1 MTNPANT
8 SERPRVGFIGLG
20 VMGAP
25 MALNLLKAG
34 YPLTVHNR
42 SRQKMEPL
50 VSEGARAASS
60 PREVVEHVDVLL
72 TCVGFPADVQR
83 VYLGPDGA
91 VDGAR
96 SGQLFCDLSTVD
108 QATHLQVAER
118 LTERG
123 VRYLDA
129 PISGG
134 VAGARDAKLTI
145 MVGGSPADFARVRP
159 LLDVMGSNVHLV
171 GPVGAGSVVKLIN
184 QMMNALN
191 ALGAA
196 EGLVL
201 GTKAGIDP
209 AVLHEILRTSSGS
222 SSSLD
227 RLATAAFKRDFAPGF
242 TLDLMHKDVSLAVDL
257 ARAQGVRFL
266 AGALVE
272 QLLQE
277 ARAAGLGS
285 QAFTSAITMHERLA
299 GVEVTPKS
307 QPS

>member
-1 MTNPANT
+1 MNA

-25 MALNLLKAG
+25 MAMNVLKAG
-34 YPLTVHNR
+34 YPLTVSNR
-42 SRQKMEPL
+42 SPQKMEPL
-50 VSEGARAASS
+50 VAEGAQAASS
-60 PREVVEHVDVLL
+60 PREVVEQVDVLL
-72 TCVGFPADVQR
+72 SCVGFPADVQR

-91 VDGAR
+91 VEAAR
-96 SGQLFCDLSTVD
+96 AGQLFCDLSTVD
-108 QATHLQVAER
+108 QATHLQIAER
-118 LTERG
+118 LNERG
-123 VRYLDA
+123 VEYLDA

-145 MVGGSPADFARVRP
+145 MVGGSPEAFARVRP

-171 GPVGAGSVVKLIN
+171 GPVGAGAVVKLIN

-191 ALGAA
+191 MFGAA

-242 TLDLMHKDVSLAVDL
+242 TLDLMHKDVALAVDL

-266 AGALVE
+266 AGALTE
-272 QLLQE
+272 QLL
-277 ARAAGLGS
+277 
-285 QAFTSAITMHERLA
+285 
-299 GVEVTPKS
+299 
-307 QPS
+307 

>member
-1 MTNPANT
+1 MANAGGA

-20 VMGAP
+20 VMGGP
-25 MALNLLKAG
+25 MALNVLKAG

-42 SRQKMEPL
+42 SPQKMEPL
-50 VSEGARAASS
+50 VAEGAKAAAS
-60 PREVVEHVDVLL
+60 PREVVDQVDVLL

-91 VDGAR
+91 VEGAR
-96 SGQLFCDLSTVD
+96 AGQLFCDLSTVD
-108 QATHLQVAER
+108 QQTHLQIAER
-118 LTERG
+118 LGGREVG
-123 VRYLDA
+123 YLDA

-145 MVGGSPADFARVRP
+145 MVGGSPEDFARVRP
-159 LLDVMGSNVHLV
+159 LLDVMGSNVHHV
-171 GPVGAGSVVKLIN
+171 GPVGAGAVVKLIN

-191 ALGAA
+191 SLGAA

-266 AGALVE
+266 AGALTE

-277 ARAAGLGS
+277 GRAAGLGD
-285 QAFTSAITMHERLA
+285 QAFTAVITAQERLA
-299 GVEVTPKS
+299 GVEVKPTS
-307 QPS
+307 